1 MHSYFHLSVNGCA
14 CMLLQIQGPYD
25 TVQSGEEESRC
36 TTRGLYHSPQL
47 QDHFIRYGFMAD
59 IHLFQQWVSLTQPNS
74 KTILSGMALW
84 QTFTSFSCGSQ
95 LKSKTISLGMAF
107 FTADIHLFR
116 QWVCLSQPKS
126 KTVLSRMALW
136 QTFSCGSLTSRLSS
150 GMTSLQTHTG
160 FSCGSLCVPNFKTLL
175 SGKTLLQTLTGFSCG
190 SLSLCLTSRLFCQV
204 RLYCRHSPQCFS
216 YGSLTLPKFK
226 TVLSGRTTADT
237 HSF

>member
-36 TTRGLYHSPQL
+36 TTRGLYHTPQL

-107 FTADIHLFR
+107 FTADIHLFQ

-126 KTVLSRMALW
+126 KTVSSRMALW

-160 FSCGSLCVPNFKTLL
+160 FSCGSLCVPNFKTVL
-175 SGKTLLQTLTGFSCG
+175 SGKTLLQTF
-190 SLSLCLTSRLFCQV
+190 TSVFQLWV
-204 RLYCRHSPQCFS
+204 SHSAKVQDCFI
-216 YGSLTLPKFK
+216 
-226 TVLSGRTTADT
+226 R
-237 HSF
+237 